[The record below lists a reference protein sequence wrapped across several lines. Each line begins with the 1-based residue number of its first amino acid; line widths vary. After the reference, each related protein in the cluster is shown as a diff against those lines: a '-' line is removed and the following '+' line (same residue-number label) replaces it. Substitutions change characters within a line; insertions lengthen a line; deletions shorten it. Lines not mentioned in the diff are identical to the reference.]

1 MNMSYSPP
9 RALRGFEHINR
20 YWDRQSNSWAAKI
33 LPGEVYVTREPNE
46 VICTTLGS
54 CVSACIRDPVSGI
67 GGMNHFMLPMTDEMT
82 SHSWMSQAA
91 RYGSYAMEHLINE
104 IMKAGGRREN
114 LEMKVAGGARV
125 IQTMS
130 NKVGQCNI
138 DFILDYASIENITLA
153 AQDLGDIFPRKIM
166 YYPGSGRMRIKR
178 LRSLHNDTLIRREN
192 SYASELQS
200 EVNAGKVELF

>member
-1 MNMSYSPP
+1 MSYSPP

-67 GGMNHFMLPMTDEMT
+67 GGMNHFMLPMTDGMT

-153 AQDLGDIFPRKIM
+153 AQDLGDIFPRKVM